1 MGDVFKP
8 LTKEMLEKYQ
18 ARIKEDPKLI
28 KELLD
33 QYKNLGDSIVSED
46 LKKEIVSEASEKMK
60 QAITKLPSKDKKL
73 IQTLSESRPIKVSVK
88 LDRQKNTKEVKF

>member
-1 MGDVFKP
+1 MGDTFKP

-18 ARIKEDPKLI
+18 ARIKEDPKLV

-60 QAITKLPSKDKKL
+60 QAIAKLPSKDKKL
-73 IQTLSESRPIKVSVK
+73 IQTLNESRSIKVSVK

>member
-1 MGDVFKP
+1 MGDTFKP

-18 ARIKEDPKLI
+18 ARMKEDPKLI

-33 QYKNLGDSIVSED
+33 HYKNLGDSIVSED

-60 QAITKLPSKDKKL
+60 QAIVKLPSKDKKL
-73 IQTLSESRPIKVSVK
+73 IQTLNESRPIKVSVK
-88 LDRQKNTKEVKF
+88 LDRQKNTKEVKY